1 MKKMV
6 LFLCAL
12 LCAASLSAGSGKGD
26 DVYGKLTIGDAM
38 MVRSERMATAVERK
52 NMCWYRTDVHVEPTE
67 KGVFINNGR
76 KVVIK

>member
-12 LCAASLSAGSGKGD
+12 LCAAALSAGPGKGD

-38 MVRSERMATAVERK
+38 MVRSERMAT